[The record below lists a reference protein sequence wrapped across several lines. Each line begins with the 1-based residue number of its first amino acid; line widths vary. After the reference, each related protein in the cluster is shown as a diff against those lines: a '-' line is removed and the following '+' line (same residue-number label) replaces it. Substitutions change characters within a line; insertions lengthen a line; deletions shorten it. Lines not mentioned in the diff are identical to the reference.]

1 MYSYEFTAVLLLDV
15 SAQQDSSLER
25 LLHESALL
33 EKAYEHYF
41 DKKIINNDIEE
52 TIQILQRSLD
62 EVSQM
67 PQWVPVSWVY

>member
-1 MYSYEFTAVLLLDV
+1 
-15 SAQQDSSLER
+15 LER
-25 LLHESALL
+25 LLRESELL

-52 TIQILQRSLD
+52 TIQILRRSLD